1 MGLPEAIKNGFLKFD
16 FIIFILFA
24 VNMAFFIM
32 YIISAKRLNNYFII
46 KGSKANKRR
55 KKYDTLQNGVLDED
69 EIRNLRNAA
78 VTWNN
83 IFVNVTSLFPL
94 LGILGTVWSLLNMIN
109 DGANFDSGFYAA
121 LTSTLWGLVF
131 AIIFKAV
138 EFIPASKLEAGE
150 READHA
156 FERIEFEEKSML
168 TGDTTDET

>member
-1 MGLPEAIKNGFLKFD
+1 MGLSEAIKNGFFKFD

-24 VNMAFFIM
+24 VNMVFFIM

-55 KKYDTLQNGVLDED
+55 KKYDTQQNGVLDED
-69 EIRNLRNAA
+69 KIRSLRNTA

-83 IFVNVTSLFPL
+83 VFVNVTSLFPL
-94 LGILGTVWSLLNMIN
+94 LGILGTVLSLLNML
-109 DGANFDSGFYAA
+109 DAGANFDSGFYAA

-131 AIIFKAV
+131 AIIFKAI
-138 EFIPASKLEAGE
+138 EFIPASILEAGE

-156 FERIEFEEKSML
+156 FERIEFDEKSNL
-168 TGDTTDET
+168 TGDITNET

>member
-16 FIIFILFA
+16 FIIFILSA

-32 YIISAKRLNNYFII
+32 YIISAKRLINYFII

-55 KKYDTLQNGVLDED
+55 KKYDTQQNGVLDED
-69 EIRNLRNAA
+69 KIRSLRNTA

-83 IFVNVTSLFPL
+83 VFVNVTSLFPL
-94 LGILGTVWSLLNMIN
+94 LGILGTVLSLLNML
-109 DGANFDSGFYAA
+109 DASANFDSGFYAA

-131 AIIFKAV
+131 AITFKGI
-138 EFIPASKLEAGE
+138 EFIPASILEAGE

-156 FERIEFEEKSML
+156 FERIEFDEKSNL
-168 TGDTTDET
+168 TGDITDET